1 MTYQK
6 QLQEAVV
13 FYSGPACTDKETALF
28 DEFRNALLDY
38 AKANRSQWLIM
49 HSYDVSFFKTSF
61 MKFIIQQERSEYIFD
76 LSVDYYELQSQIERD
91 TRRRIK
97 KA

>member
-61 MKFIIQQERSEYIFD
+61 MKFIIQQYN
-76 LSVDYYELQSQIERD
+76 
-91 TRRRIK
+91 K
-97 KA
+97 KGQNISLIYLLIITSFKARLKEIPAEE